1 MRHRVRWFFL
11 GETRIVRDGTP
22 VLLLKETVADVR
34 VDLVYDLSIPVG
46 SQKQPTGRAGIR

>member
-1 MRHRVRWFFL
+1 MRTASGGFFL
-11 GETRIVRDGTP
+11 WETRIVRYGTL

-46 SQKQPTGRAGIR
+46 S